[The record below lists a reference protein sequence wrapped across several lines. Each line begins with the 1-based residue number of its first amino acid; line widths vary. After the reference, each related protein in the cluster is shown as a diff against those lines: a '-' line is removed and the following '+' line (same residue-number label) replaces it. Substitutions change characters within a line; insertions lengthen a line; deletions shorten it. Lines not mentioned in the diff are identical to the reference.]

1 MNLVP
6 PLQKPIPNPPNRQSA
21 SDSWESPKSLTT
33 GPRAVMVTLGF
44 ATTVMMWAIGYACM
58 THPGLILGEA
68 LFLMELGALAVGGYI
83 AGRIL
88 GSIKA
93 GIWVALISA
102 TVNLLIIGS
111 LIRPGEDG
119 SRLASAISWILGLY
133 LVSIVLCTIGAG
145 IGVRRFVPGKIPMA
159 TSLFS
164 LLAAST
170 VFLLLITGGLVTG
183 LEAGLAVP
191 DWPNSFGH
199 NMLLYPLS
207 EMTGGV
213 YYEHAHRLYGMLV
226 GLTTLSLL
234 VMIFIHDKRS
244 WMKALMVVVFLM
256 VCAQGIM
263 GGLRVTGEFTMSQQG
278 TTPSVTLAIIHGVF
292 GQIVFACFCWLAI
305 SSSRAWREAHG
316 REASQEG
323 EKNRLVSSALAI
335 ALLIQLLLGACYRH
349 LQVPATADVP
359 AHHPIWALVSHISF
373 SVVVVMLSVYLGVR
387 MLTHARTP
395 LAKILGQVIMV
406 LVAFQFILGIAA
418 FAAVM
423 LRPEGVIPS
432 WELIST
438 SAHQANGALLLGTAV
453 ALAAL
458 AYRGCA
464 QLSDPQMRVA

>member
-1 MNLVP
+1 
-6 PLQKPIPNPPNRQSA
+6 
-21 SDSWESPKSLTT
+21 
-33 GPRAVMVTLGF
+33 MVTLGF

-278 TTPSVTLAIIHGVF
+278 TTPERHPRHYPWRIRTDRFCLLLLAGNLLFPGVARSPWQGSLPRGREKPPCQF
-292 GQIVFACFCWLAI
+292 STCHRLC
-305 SSSRAWREAHG
+305 SSS
-316 REASQEG
+316 S
-323 EKNRLVSSALAI
+323 
-335 ALLIQLLLGACYRH
+335 C
-349 LQVPATADVP
+349 
-359 AHHPIWALVSHISF
+359 
-373 SVVVVMLSVYLGVR
+373 
-387 MLTHARTP
+387 
-395 LAKILGQVIMV
+395 
-406 LVAFQFILGIAA
+406 
-418 FAAVM
+418 
-423 LRPEGVIPS
+423 
-432 WELIST
+432 
-438 SAHQANGALLLGTAV
+438 
-453 ALAAL
+453 
-458 AYRGCA
+458 
-464 QLSDPQMRVA
+464 